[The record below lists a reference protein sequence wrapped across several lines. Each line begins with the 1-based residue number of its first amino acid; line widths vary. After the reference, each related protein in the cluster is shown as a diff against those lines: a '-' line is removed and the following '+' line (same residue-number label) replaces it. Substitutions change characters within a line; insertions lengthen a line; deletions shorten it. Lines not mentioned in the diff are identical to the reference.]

1 MLNQAGDMLNSS
13 ELIQDL
19 LDSSLHS
26 RNTALRVPDS
36 SLKFT
41 NSVLRPLIL
50 VMQFSKTYYQS
61 RNPALHLTDLVLQFS
76 KPNLQTRTPVLH
88 FTDLVMQFSKTY

>member
-50 VMQFSKTYYQS
+50 VMQFSKTY
-61 RNPALHLTDLVLQFS
+61 
-76 KPNLQTRTPVLH
+76 
-88 FTDLVMQFSKTY
+88 